1 MGAITCQMLKQKLI
15 IGAAALLAAVCVA
28 GSGYANV
35 ATGSIWEN
43 DSTGAGDATPA
54 NVPGTTPDVTFTVTT
69 PIDFA
74 GGSLYT
80 IGEFLSSGG
89 ATVDTGASELGNTL
103 DNTIFNFTGTV
114 TVTTGESFTVG
125 HDDGLTLVIGSLTVI
140 NVPGPTPF
148 AVTTETYTGPSGN
161 LPFQLVYGECCGAP
175 ADLSIS
181 LPLSGTIPEPSTWAM
196 MVLGFAG
203 LGFAGYR
210 RSRKAVSIAAL

>member
-1 MGAITCQMLKQKLI
+1 MLKHSLMF
-15 IGAAALLAAVCVA
+15 GAAVLLTVVSVA
-28 GSGYANV
+28 GSANANV

-43 DSTGAGDATPA
+43 DSTGASDATPA
-54 NVPGTTPDVTFTVTT
+54 NVPGTTPDVTFSVTT

-74 GGSLYT
+74 SGSLYT

-89 ATVDTGASELGNTL
+89 ATVLTGAGELGNTL

-114 TVTTGESFTVG
+114 SVTTGQTFTVG
-125 HDDGLTLVIGSLTVI
+125 HDDGLTLVIGGLTVI
-140 NVPGPTPF
+140 NEPFPTSF
-148 AVTTETYTGPSGN
+148 VVTNQTYTGPTGT

-181 LPLSGTIPEPSTWAM
+181 LPLNGSSPEPSTWVM

-210 RSRKAVSIAAL
+210 TSRKAVSVAA

>member
-1 MGAITCQMLKQKLI
+1 MLKHKLML
-15 IGAAALLAAVCVA
+15 GAAVLLTVVSVA
-28 GSGYANV
+28 GSANANV

-54 NVPGTTPDVTFTVTT
+54 NVPGTTPDVTFSVTT
-69 PIDFA
+69 PINFA
-74 GGSLYT
+74 SGSAYT

-89 ATVDTGASELGNTL
+89 ATVHTGAGELGNTL
-103 DNTIFNFTGTV
+103 DNTIFNFTGNV
-114 TVTTGESFTVG
+114 SVTTGETFTVG
-125 HDDGLTLVIGSLTVI
+125 HDDGLTLVIGGLHVIDAPFPTSFVDTTV
-140 NVPGPTPF
+140 
-148 AVTTETYTGPSGN
+148 TYTGPTGT

-181 LPLSGTIPEPSTWAM
+181 LPLNGATPEPSTWVM

-210 RSRKAVSIAAL
+210 TSRKAVSVAA